1 LSLLQTDGVRLQG
14 NGDLQAQPVSL
25 TACPGPVQAV
35 SPNNYTAKPC
45 KCVERELTDK
55 KLLKVS

>member
-1 LSLLQTDGVRLQG
+1 
-14 NGDLQAQPVSL
+14 
-25 TACPGPVQAV
+25 VQAV